1 MQLDTLLLELDIDR
15 EVGLVKE
22 VVDGQVGNVLTF
34 AIRDQVPQEIETRQI
49 SRFHGLERKG
59 KI

>member
-34 AIRDQVPQEIETRQI
+34 AICDQVPQEVETRQI
-49 SRFHGLERKG
+49 SRFHGLE
-59 KI
+59 